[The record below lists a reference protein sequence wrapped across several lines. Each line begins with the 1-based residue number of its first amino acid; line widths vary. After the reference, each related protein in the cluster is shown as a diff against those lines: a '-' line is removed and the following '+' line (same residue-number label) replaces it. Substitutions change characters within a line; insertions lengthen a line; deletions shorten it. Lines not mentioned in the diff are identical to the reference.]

1 MIVELIK
8 LLVNEKFR
16 VFEKLLRL
24 KIYLAGNIWLDIISA
39 QSFKILVSIWLRV
52 DIIIDIV

>member
-24 KIYLAGNIWLDIISA
+24 KIYLAGNI
-39 QSFKILVSIWLRV
+39 
-52 DIIIDIV
+52 